1 MGRHKSLSFAIVLS
15 LLLFATLACGTSAGA
30 ASPRAKPPSASVQK
44 CGMIGVRPGGKA
56 TVNPAGAAR
65 RAGNCFWHAY
75 LQCRAASLVVSFG
88 GIDTI
93 TTHTFD
99 MRQSNTSCAIA
110 DAVQHRV
117 IPQPARNGGT
127 FLCRGLTRTA
137 NELRFSG
144 CGMDGDIVV
153 PLG

>member
-1 MGRHKSLSFAIVLS
+1 MSSHKSLPFAIILS
-15 LLLFATLACGTSAGA
+15 LLLFVTVACGTSAGA
-30 ASPRAKPPSASVQK
+30 AAPMPKPPSNTIQK
-44 CGMIGVRPGGKA
+44 CGVIGVRPDGKA

-65 RAGNCFWHAY
+65 SAGNCFWRAY
-75 LQCRAASLVVSFG
+75 QQCRAASLVVSFG

-93 TTHTFD
+93 TTHTFGIRNGFVRCD
-99 MRQSNTSCAIA
+99 IA

-127 FLCRGLTRTA
+127 FLCSALTRTA
-137 NELRFSG
+137 TALRFSG

-153 PLG
+153 PLK

>member
-1 MGRHKSLSFAIVLS
+1 MSRHKSLPLAIVLS

-30 ASPRAKPPSASVQK
+30 ASPTAKPPSTNVQK

-65 RAGNCFWHAY
+65 SAGNCFWRAY
-75 LQCRAASLVVSFG
+75 QQCRAASLVVSFG
-88 GIDTI
+88 GVDTI
-93 TTHTFD
+93 TTHTFGV
-99 MRQSNTSCAIA
+99 RRSNTACAIA
-110 DAVQHRV
+110 DAVQYRV

-127 FLCRGLTRTA
+127 FLCRSLARTA

-144 CGMDGDIVV
+144 CGMNGDIVV
-153 PLG
+153 LLG

>member
-1 MGRHKSLSFAIVLS
+1 MSRHKSVPFAIILS

-30 ASPRAKPPSASVQK
+30 ASPTVKPPSASTQK

-56 TVNPAGAAR
+56 TVNPAGTAR
-65 RAGNCFWHAY
+65 SAGNCFWHAY
-75 LQCRAASLVVSFG
+75 QQCRAASLVVSFG

-93 TTHTFD
+93 TTHTFGVREGFVRCD
-99 MRQSNTSCAIA
+99 LLDT
-110 DAVQHRV
+110 VQHRV

-137 NELRFSG
+137 DELRFSG

>member
-1 MGRHKSLSFAIVLS
+1 MSRHKSVPFAIILS

-30 ASPRAKPPSASVQK
+30 ASPTVKPPSASTQK

-65 RAGNCFWHAY
+65 SAGNCFWHAY
-75 LQCRAASLVVSFG
+75 QQCRAASLVVSFG

-93 TTHTFD
+93 TTHTFGV
-99 MRQSNTSCAIA
+99 RQSCAIA

-137 NELRFSG
+137 DELRFSG

>member
-1 MGRHKSLSFAIVLS
+1 MSRHKSLPFAIILS
-15 LLLFATLACGTSAGA
+15 LLLFVTVACGTSAGA
-30 ASPRAKPPSASVQK
+30 AAPAPKPPSPNVQK
-44 CGMIGVRPGGKA
+44 CGVIGVRPGGKA
-56 TVNPAGAAR
+56 TVNPAGEAR
-65 RAGNCFWHAY
+65 DAGNCFWRAY
-75 LQCRAASLVVSFG
+75 QQCRPASLVVSFG

-93 TTHTFD
+93 TTHTFGVREGFVRCD
-99 MRQSNTSCAIA
+99 LLDT
-110 DAVQHRV
+110 VQHRV

-144 CGMDGDIVV
+144 CGTDGDIVV